1 MGIRKEIRLPKYR
14 GKLNGNTFIRGRGKP
29 KLIYGTL
36 GKEKIN
42 NFIPAA

>member
-1 MGIRKEIRLPKYR
+1 MGS
-14 GKLNGNTFIRGRGKP
+14 TFIRRRGIP

-36 GKEKIN
+36 RKEKIN